1 MVCNRKFQM
10 IVCLSILAAMI
21 FSPVRVFAQ
30 ENKKIVEQETG
41 FYYTVQKGDT
51 LWDISDRFF
60 DSSWLWP
67 DLWSENRQISNPHW
81 IYPGERI
88 RIFHQ
93 KGAERLVGK
102 SVSRGGELEKAP
114 QKEPQKELLY
124 YYYSPI
130 DKIGFIRKD
139 PVVPSGV
146 IFKVKDDKE
155 MISAGDLVFIRS
167 KGDIPPLTAGSKY
180 SVYRTS
186 KPIIDQKTEAL
197 IGTQHYLTG
206 MVEITKIEPR
216 FAVARVFQSYRT
228 MEVGNL
234 LMPYK
239 RRSPKIE
246 LTQSKKGLNGQLI
259 ISEEHANIIGD
270 NDIAFID
277 KGSTDDVKPGQ
288 QYSIYYQE
296 KQRLDTKTKQD
307 VLLTQIV
314 YGTLLVLHTE
324 QTTSTVLITRS
335 DQSINPGAKIC
346 SPTE

>member
-1 MVCNRKFQM
+1 M
-10 IVCLSILAAMI
+10 IFWLPILAAMI
-21 FSPVRVFAQ
+21 FFPALMFAQ
-30 ENKKIVEQETG
+30 EIKEVVEHEAG

-51 LWDISDRFF
+51 LWDLSDRFF

-93 KGAERLVGK
+93 KGAESFVGK
-102 SVSRGGELEKAP
+102 TLSRRRTVENEP
-114 QKEPQKELLY
+114 TKEPLY

-139 PVVPSGV
+139 PVASSGV
-146 IFKVKDDKE
+146 IFKVKDDKK
-155 MISAGDLVFIRS
+155 MISTGDLVFIRT
-167 KGDIPPLTAGSKY
+167 KEEITPLTAGTKY

-186 KPIIDQKTEAL
+186 KPIIDQKTKAL

-206 MVEITKIEPR
+206 VVEITKIEPR
-216 FAVARVFQSYRT
+216 FAVARVIQSYRT
-228 MEVGNL
+228 IEVGNL

-259 ISEEHANIIGD
+259 ISEEHVKIIGD

-277 KGSTDDVKPGQ
+277 KGSEDDVKLGQ

-296 KQRLDTKTKQD
+296 KQRLNSGAKED

-324 QTTSTVLITRS
+324 PTTSTVLITRS
-335 DQSINPGAKIC
+335 DQSITPGAKIC
-346 SPTE
+346 SPIE

>member
-10 IVCLSILAAMI
+10 IICLSILSAMI
-21 FSPVRVFAQ
+21 LFPVRIFAQ
-30 ENKKIVEQETG
+30 ENKEIVEHQTG

-93 KGAERLVGK
+93 KGAQSFVGK
-102 SVSRGGELEKAP
+102 TVSRRRALE
-114 QKEPQKELLY
+114 KEPQKEPLY

-155 MISAGDLVFIRS
+155 MISTGDLVFIRS
-167 KGDIPPLTAGSKY
+167 KGDMPPLMAGSKY
-180 SVYRTS
+180 SVYRTK

-216 FAVARVFQSYRT
+216 FAVARVVQSYRT
-228 MEVGNL
+228 IEVGNL

-246 LTQSKKGLNGQLI
+246 LIQSKKGLNGQLI
-259 ISEEHANIIGD
+259 ISEEQANIIGD

-277 KGSTDDVKPGQ
+277 KGSKDDVKLGQ

-296 KQRLDTKTKQD
+296 NQRLDTETKED
-307 VLLTQIV
+307 VLLTPIV

-346 SPTE
+346 SPIE

>member
-10 IVCLSILAAMI
+10 IICLSMLAAMI
-21 FSPVRVFAQ
+21 FFPVRMFAQ
-30 ENKKIVEQETG
+30 ENKEIVEHQTG

-93 KGAERLVGK
+93 KGTEHLVGK
-102 SVSRGGELEKAP
+102 SVSRGGELEKAL
-114 QKEPQKELLY
+114 QKVPMY

-139 PVVPSGV
+139 PVVPSGI

-155 MISAGDLVFIRS
+155 MISTGDLVFVRS
-167 KGDIPPLTAGSKY
+167 KEDMPPLTAGSKY
-180 SVYRTS
+180 SVYRTLT
-186 KPIIDQKTEAL
+186 PIIDQKTEAL

-206 MVEITKIEPR
+206 IVEITKIDPR
-216 FAVARVFQSYRT
+216 FAVARVIQSYRT

-246 LTQSKKGLNGQLI
+246 LTQSKKGLDGQLI

-277 KGSTDDVKPGQ
+277 KGNTDDVKPGQ
-288 QYSIYYQE
+288 QYSLYYQE
-296 KQRLDTKTKQD
+296 KQRLDTKSKQD
-307 VLLTQIV
+307 VLLTPIV

-335 DQSINPGAKIC
+335 DQSINPGAKIY
-346 SPTE
+346 SPIE

>member
-1 MVCNRKFQM
+1 MYYNKKFQM
-10 IVCLSILAAMI
+10 IMCLSIFSVMI
-21 FSPVRVFAQ
+21 FFPVRIFAQ
-30 ENKKIVEQETG
+30 QDKEIVQHETG

-51 LWDISDRFF
+51 LWDLSDRFF

-93 KGAERLVGK
+93 KGTEPLVGK
-102 SVSRGGELEKAP
+102 TVSRPRALE
-114 QKEPQKELLY
+114 KEPQKELLY

-139 PVVPSGV
+139 PLAPSGV

-155 MISAGDLVFIRS
+155 MISAGDLVFIRA
-167 KGDIPPLTAGSKY
+167 KGNITLTTGSKY

-186 KPIIDQKTEAL
+186 SPIIDRKTEVL
-197 IGTQHYLTG
+197 IGTQYYLTG
-206 MVEITKIEPR
+206 IVEITKVEPR
-216 FAVARVFQSYRT
+216 FALARVIQSYRT

-246 LTQSKKGLNGQLI
+246 LTQSKKGLKGQLI
-259 ISEEHANIIGD
+259 LSEEHANIIGD

-277 KGSTDDVKPGQ
+277 KGSKDDVKLGQ

-296 KQRLDTKTKQD
+296 NQRLDTETKED
-307 VLLTQIV
+307 VLLTPIV

-335 DQSINPGAKIC
+335 DQSISPGAKIC
-346 SPTE
+346 SPIE

>member
-1 MVCNRKFQM
+1 M
-10 IVCLSILAAMI
+10 
-21 FSPVRVFAQ
+21 
-30 ENKKIVEQETG
+30 ENKEIVEHEAG

-51 LWDISDRFF
+51 LWDLSGRFF
-60 DSSWLWP
+60 DSPWLWP
-67 DLWSENRQISNPHW
+67 DMWSENSQISNPHW

-88 RIFHQ
+88 RLFHQ
-93 KGAERLVGK
+93 KGIESFVGK
-102 SVSRGGELEKAP
+102 TVSKSGVLK
-114 QKEPQKELLY
+114 KEPQKEPLY

-155 MISAGDLVFIRS
+155 MISTGDLVFIRS

-180 SVYRTS
+180 SVYRTL
-186 KPIIDQKTEAL
+186 KPIVDQKTEAL

-206 MVEITKIEPR
+206 IVEITKIDPS
-216 FAVARVFQSYRT
+216 FAVAKVVQSYRT
-228 MEVGNL
+228 IEVGNL

-239 RRSPKIE
+239 RRSRKIE
-246 LTQSKKGLNGQLI
+246 LIQSKKGLDGKLI
-259 ISEEHANIIGD
+259 ISEEYANIIGD
-270 NDIAFID
+270 NDVAFID
-277 KGSTDDVKPGQ
+277 KGSQDDVKPGQ

-296 KQRLDTKTKQD
+296 KQRLNTESKKD

-324 QTTSTVLITRS
+324 KTTSTVLITRS
-335 DQSINPGAKIC
+335 DRGINLGAKIC
-346 SPTE
+346 SPIE

>member
-10 IVCLSILAAMI
+10 ITCLSILTAII
-21 FSPVRVFAQ
+21 FFPVRMFAQ
-30 ENKKIVEQETG
+30 ENKEIVQQETG

-67 DLWSENRQISNPHW
+67 DLWSENRQITNPHW

-88 RIFHQ
+88 RIFYQ
-93 KGAERLVGK
+93 KGAQSFVGK
-102 SVSRGGELEKAP
+102 TVSRRQALE
-114 QKEPQKELLY
+114 KEPQKEALY

-130 DKIGFIRKD
+130 DKIGFIKKD
-139 PVVPSGV
+139 PVVPLGV

-155 MISAGDLVFIRS
+155 LISAGDLVFIRS
-167 KGDIPPLTAGSKY
+167 KGDIPPSLTAGSKY
-180 SVYRTS
+180 SVYRTL

-206 MVEITKIEPR
+206 IVEITKIEPR
-216 FAVARVFQSYRT
+216 FAVARVIQSYRT

-259 ISEEHANIIGD
+259 ISEEHENIIGD

-277 KGSTDDVKPGQ
+277 KGSRDDVKPGQ

-296 KQRLDTKTKQD
+296 KQRLDTDTKKD

-346 SPTE
+346 SPIE

>member
-1 MVCNRKFQM
+1 MYCYRKFQ
-10 IVCLSILAAMI
+10 IIICLSILTAMI
-21 FSPVRVFAQ
+21 FSPVRIFAQ
-30 ENKKIVEQETG
+30 ENKEIVEHEAG

-51 LWDISDRFF
+51 LWDLSGRFF
-60 DSSWLWP
+60 DSPWLWP
-67 DLWSENRQISNPHW
+67 DVWSENSQISNPHW

-88 RIFHQ
+88 RLFHQ
-93 KGAERLVGK
+93 KGIESFVGK
-102 SVSRGGELEKAP
+102 IVSKSGVLK
-114 QKEPQKELLY
+114 KEPQKEPLY

-155 MISAGDLVFIRS
+155 MISTGDLVFIRS

-180 SVYRTS
+180 SVYRTL

-206 MVEITKIEPR
+206 IVEITKIDPS
-216 FAVARVFQSYRT
+216 FAVARVVQSYRT
-228 MEVGNL
+228 IEVGNL

-239 RRSPKIE
+239 RRSRKIE
-246 LTQSKKGLNGQLI
+246 LIQSKKGLDGKLI
-259 ISEEHANIIGD
+259 ISEEYANIIGD
-270 NDIAFID
+270 NDVAFID
-277 KGSTDDVKPGQ
+277 KGSQDDVKPGQ

-296 KQRLDTKTKQD
+296 KQRLNMESKKD

-324 QTTSTVLITRS
+324 KTTSTVLITRS
-335 DQSINPGAKIC
+335 DRSINLGAKIC
-346 SPTE
+346 SPIE

>member
-1 MVCNRKFQM
+1 MVCNRKFQ
-10 IVCLSILAAMI
+10 IIICLSILAAMI
-21 FSPVRVFAQ
+21 FFPVRNFAQ
-30 ENKKIVEQETG
+30 ENKEIVEHQTG
-41 FYYTVQKGDT
+41 FYYTIQKGDT

-93 KGAERLVGK
+93 KGAQSFVGK
-102 SVSRGGELEKAP
+102 TVSRRRELE
-114 QKEPQKELLY
+114 KEPQKEPLY

-139 PVVPSGV
+139 PVAPSGV
-146 IFKVKDDKE
+146 IFKVKDDTE
-155 MISAGDLVFIRS
+155 MISAGDLVFIRA
-167 KGDIPPLTAGSKY
+167 KGDMNLTAGSKY
-180 SVYRTS
+180 SVYRTL

-206 MVEITKIEPR
+206 IVEITKIEPR
-216 FAVARVFQSYRT
+216 FAVARVVQSYRT
-228 MEVGNL
+228 IEVGNL

-239 RRSPKIE
+239 RRLPKIE
-246 LTQSKKGLNGQLI
+246 LIQSKKGLNGQLI
-259 ISEEHANIIGD
+259 IFEEQANIIGD

-277 KGSTDDVKPGQ
+277 KGSKDDVKLGQ

-296 KQRLDTKTKQD
+296 KQRLDTETKED

-346 SPTE
+346 SPIE

>member
-10 IVCLSILAAMI
+10 IFCLAILAAMI
-21 FSPVRVFAQ
+21 FFPVRLFAQ
-30 ENKKIVEQETG
+30 ENKEIVEHEAG

-51 LWDISDRFF
+51 LWDLSDRFF

-88 RIFHQ
+88 RIFRQ
-93 KGAERLVGK
+93 KGDQ
-102 SVSRGGELEKAP
+102 GGVRKTVAKARSLDSEP
-114 QKEPQKELLY
+114 PKEPVY

-130 DKIGFIRKD
+130 EKIGFIRKD
-139 PVVPSGV
+139 PVASSGV
-146 IFKVKDDKE
+146 IFKVKDDKGL
-155 MISAGDLVFIRS
+155 ISTGDLVFIRS
-167 KGDIPPLTAGSKY
+167 KGDISSLTVGSKY
-180 SVYRTS
+180 SVYKIS
-186 KPIIDQKTEAL
+186 KPIIDPKTEAL

-206 MVEITKIEPR
+206 VVEIMKTDPR
-216 FAVARVFQSYRT
+216 FAVARVIQSYRA

-239 RRSPKIE
+239 RRLPKIE

-259 ISEEHANIIGD
+259 ISEEHDNIIGD

-277 KGSTDDVKPGQ
+277 KGSKDDVKLGQ

-296 KQRLDTKTKQD
+296 KQPLDTETKED

-335 DQSINPGAKIC
+335 DRSINPGAKIC
-346 SPTE
+346 SLIE

>member
-1 MVCNRKFQM
+1 MYCNKKFQM
-10 IVCLSILAAMI
+10 IICLSILAAII
-21 FSPVRVFAQ
+21 FFPVHIFAQ
-30 ENKKIVEQETG
+30 ENKEIVEHETG

-51 LWDISDRFF
+51 LWDLSDRFF

-67 DLWSENRQISNPHW
+67 DLWSENSQISNPHS

-102 SVSRGGELEKAP
+102 TVVKPRALKIES
-114 QKEPQKELLY
+114 QKEPLY

-139 PVVPSGV
+139 PVTPSGV
-146 IFKVKDDKE
+146 IFKAKDDKKL
-155 MISAGDLVFIRS
+155 ISAGDLVFVRAE
-167 KGDIPPLTAGSKY
+167 GDRHLMAGSKY

-186 KPIIDQKTEAL
+186 KPIIDQKTKAL

-206 MVEITKIEPR
+206 VVEITKVEPR
-216 FAVARVFQSYRT
+216 FAVARVDQSYRT
-228 MEVGNL
+228 IEVGNL

-246 LTQSKKGLNGQLI
+246 LTQSIKGLNAELI

-277 KGSTDDVKPGQ
+277 KGSQDDVKLGQ

-296 KQRLDTKTKQD
+296 KQRLGGETKKD
-307 VLLTQIV
+307 VLLTKIV

-324 QTTSTVLITRS
+324 PTTSTVLITRS
-335 DQSINPGAKIC
+335 DEIINPGAKIC
-346 SPTE
+346 SPIE

>member
-1 MVCNRKFQM
+1 MYCNRKFQM
-10 IVCLSILAAMI
+10 IICLSILAAMI
-21 FSPVRVFAQ
+21 FFPVRMFAQ
-30 ENKKIVEQETG
+30 ENKESVEHEAG

-51 LWDISDRFF
+51 LWDLSDQFF

-67 DLWSENRQISNPHW
+67 DLWSENNQISNPHW

-93 KGAERLVGK
+93 KGAERFVGK
-102 SVSRGGELEKAP
+102 TVAKPRALKI
-114 QKEPQKELLY
+114 EPQKELF

-139 PVVPSGV
+139 PVIPSGV
-146 IFKVKDDKE
+146 IFKAKDDKE
-155 MISAGDLVFIRS
+155 LISAGDLVFIRT
-167 KGDIPPLTAGSKY
+167 KGDRHLLAGSKY
-180 SVYRTS
+180 SVYRTT
-186 KPIIDQKTEAL
+186 PIIDQKTEAL

-206 MVEITKIEPR
+206 VVEITKIDPR
-216 FAVARVFQSYRT
+216 FAVARVVQSYRT
-228 MEVGNL
+228 IEVGNL

-239 RRSPKIE
+239 RRSPRIE
-246 LTQSKKGLNGQLI
+246 LTQSKKGLNGELT
-259 ISEEHANIIGD
+259 ISEENADIIGD

-277 KGSTDDVKPGQ
+277 KGSKDDVKPGQ

-296 KQRLDTKTKQD
+296 VQRLNTETKED
-307 VLLTQIV
+307 VLLTRVV

-346 SPTE
+346 SPIE

>member
-1 MVCNRKFQM
+1 M
-10 IVCLSILAAMI
+10 IICLSILGAII
-21 FSPVRVFAQ
+21 FFPVRMFAQ
-30 ENKKIVEQETG
+30 ENKKIVGQETD

-51 LWDISDRFF
+51 LWDISNRFF

-93 KGAERLVGK
+93 KGTQRRVGETMP
-102 SVSRGGELEKAP
+102 RQRALENAP
-114 QKEPQKELLY
+114 MY

-130 DKIGFIRKD
+130 DKIGFIRRD
-139 PVVPSGV
+139 PMVPSGV

-167 KGDIPPLTAGSKY
+167 KEDSPPFTVGSKY
-180 SVYRTS
+180 SVYRTLT
-186 KPIIDQKTEAL
+186 PIIDQKTKAL

-206 MVEITKIEPR
+206 IVEITKIEPR
-216 FAVARVFQSYRT
+216 FAVARVVQSYRT

-239 RRSPKIE
+239 KRSPKIE

-259 ISEEHANIIGD
+259 ISEEHANVMGD

-277 KGSTDDVKPGQ
+277 KGCKDDVKLGQ

-296 KQRLDTKTKQD
+296 NQRFDTQTKED
-307 VLLTQIV
+307 VLLTPIV

-335 DQSINPGAKIC
+335 DQSIYPGAKIC
-346 SPTE
+346 SPIE

>member
-1 MVCNRKFQM
+1 MYCNRKFQM
-10 IVCLSILAAMI
+10 IICLSILTVMI
-21 FSPVRVFAQ
+21 FFPVRIFAQ
-30 ENKKIVEQETG
+30 ENKEIVEHETG

-51 LWDISDRFF
+51 LWDLSDRLF
-60 DSSWLWP
+60 DSSWRWP

-93 KGAERLVGK
+93 KGAESFVGK
-102 SVSRGGELEKAP
+102 TVSRRRALE
-114 QKEPQKELLY
+114 KEPQKEPLY

-139 PVVPSGV
+139 PVAPSGV

-155 MISAGDLVFIRS
+155 MISAGDLVFIRA
-167 KGDIPPLTAGSKY
+167 KGDTPLTSGSKY

-197 IGTQHYLTG
+197 IGTHHYLTG
-206 MVEITKIEPR
+206 IVEITKIEPR
-216 FAVARVFQSYRT
+216 FAVARVIQSYRT

-239 RRSPKIE
+239 RRSPKID
-246 LTQSKKGLNGQLI
+246 LTQSKKGLDGQLI

-277 KGSTDDVKPGQ
+277 KGSKDDVKLGQ

-296 KQRLDTKTKQD
+296 KQRLDTETKED

-314 YGTLLVLHTE
+314 YGSLLVLHTE
-324 QTTSTVLITRS
+324 LTTSTVLITRS

-346 SPTE
+346 SPIE

>member
-1 MVCNRKFQM
+1 MYCNRKFQM
-10 IVCLSILAAMI
+10 IICLSILTAII
-21 FSPVRVFAQ
+21 FFPVRMFAQ
-30 ENKKIVEQETG
+30 ENKEIVQQETG

-67 DLWSENRQISNPHW
+67 DLWSENSQISNPHW

-102 SVSRGGELEKAP
+102 SVVKP
-114 QKEPQKELLY
+114 QALKIEPPKSPLY

-139 PVVPSGV
+139 PVAPSGV
-146 IFKVKDDKE
+146 IFKVKDDKGL
-155 MISAGDLVFIRS
+155 ISAGDLVFIRS
-167 KGDIPPLTAGSKY
+167 KGNITRFTAGSKY
-180 SVYRTS
+180 SVYRTL

-206 MVEITKIEPR
+206 IVEITKIEPR
-216 FAVARVFQSYRT
+216 FAVARVIQSYRT

-259 ISEEHANIIGD
+259 ISEEHENIIGD

-277 KGSTDDVKPGQ
+277 KGSRDDVKPGQ

-296 KQRLDTKTKQD
+296 KQRLDTDTKED

-335 DQSINPGAKIC
+335 DQSITPGAKIC
-346 SPTE
+346 SPIE

>member
-1 MVCNRKFQM
+1 MYRNRKFQM
-10 IVCLSILAAMI
+10 IICLSILAAMI
-21 FSPVRVFAQ
+21 FFPVRMFAQ
-30 ENKKIVEQETG
+30 ENKEIVEHETG

-51 LWDISDRFF
+51 LWDLSDRFF

-67 DLWSENRQISNPHW
+67 DLWSENSQISNPHW

-93 KGAERLVGK
+93 KGAESFAGK
-102 SVSRGGELEKAP
+102 TVSRRRALE
-114 QKEPQKELLY
+114 KEPQKESLY

-139 PVVPSGV
+139 PVTPSGV

-155 MISAGDLVFIRS
+155 MISAGDLVFIRA
-167 KGDIPPLTAGSKY
+167 KGDINLTAGSKY

-186 KPIIDQKTEAL
+186 TPIIDKKTGAL

-206 MVEITKIEPR
+206 IVEITKIEPR
-216 FAVARVFQSYRT
+216 FAVARVIQSYRT
-228 MEVGNL
+228 IEVGNL

-246 LTQSKKGLNGQLI
+246 LTQSKKGLNGELI
-259 ISEEHANIIGD
+259 IFEEPANIIGD

-277 KGSTDDVKPGQ
+277 KGSKDDVKLGQ

-296 KQRLDTKTKQD
+296 KQRFDTETKED

-346 SPTE
+346 SPIE

>member
-1 MVCNRKFQM
+1 MYCNRKFQM
-10 IVCLSILAAMI
+10 IISLSILAAMI
-21 FSPVRVFAQ
+21 FFPVRMFAQ
-30 ENKKIVEQETG
+30 ENKEIVEHEAG

-51 LWDISDRFF
+51 LWDLSDRFF

-67 DLWSENRQISNPHW
+67 DLWSENSQISNPHW

-93 KGAERLVGK
+93 KGTESFVGK
-102 SVSRGGELEKAP
+102 TGSKSGALKKEL
-114 QKEPQKELLY
+114 QKEPLY

-130 DKIGFIRKD
+130 DRIGFIRKA
-139 PVVPSGV
+139 PVIPSGV

-155 MISAGDLVFIRS
+155 MISAGDLVFIRA
-167 KGDIPPLTAGSKY
+167 KGDKHLMAGSKY
-180 SVYRTS
+180 IVYRTLT
-186 KPIIDQKTEAL
+186 PIIDKKTEEL

-206 MVEITKIEPR
+206 IVEITKIEPR
-216 FAVARVFQSYRT
+216 FAVARVVQSYRT
-228 MEVGNL
+228 IEVGNL

-239 RRSPKIE
+239 RRSPRIE
-246 LTQSKKGLNGQLI
+246 LTQSKKGLNGELI

-270 NDIAFID
+270 SDIAFID
-277 KGSTDDVKPGQ
+277 KGSKDDVKLGQ

-296 KQRLDTKTKQD
+296 KQRLDTETKED
-307 VLLTQIV
+307 VLLTQVV
-314 YGTLLVLHTE
+314 YGALLVLHTE

-346 SPTE
+346 SPIE